1 MKESGLSGRDTHVG
15 DPSFDKATAPSHLKQ
30 HTTHRV
36 TIFLPSTVQSVT
48 GRRFSVDSEKMRHL
62 LQSRE
67 RTISRL
73 STNSMSVIW
82 ATRLGPG
89 VQPVVVVYYT
99 ISISSAGCVAGET
112 GTCVIIVEGSSR
124 RGEKA
129 DDDAVRR
136 DGCCIIF

>member
-30 HTTHRV
+30 HTTRRV

-48 GRRFSVDSEKMRHL
+48 GRRFSVDSEKMRYL
-62 LQSRE
+62 PQSRE
-67 RTISRL
+67 RTISR

-99 ISISSAGCVAGET
+99 ISPCHQQAV
-112 GTCVIIVEGSSR
+112 SR
-124 RGEKA
+124 VKREL
-129 DDDAVRR
+129 VLL
-136 DGCCIIF
+136 